1 MKPFGNSLLLIAA
14 MTYAKNN
21 ADIETM
27 ASLEVGSYKSKF
39 LILNATMPLLFK
51 GVMGALYF
59 GIGKA
64 AGSLI
69 GGLVIEDI
77 GVRNTFRCFSVVSLV
92 TASVYFAFTY
102 ALEKR
107 KTEPKADPE
116 LNIATVTI
124 TRTTEKVAKKDSEIT
139 DNVKIKEI
147 QEDETRCT

>member
-1 MKPFGNSLLLIAA
+1 

-39 LILNATMPLLFK
+39 LILNATMPLFFK

-77 GVRNTFRCFSVVSLV
+77 GVNIITQRIKKVI
-92 TASVYFAFTY
+92 
-102 ALEKR
+102 LEHFQ
-107 KTEPKADPE
+107 
-116 LNIATVTI
+116 
-124 TRTTEKVAKKDSEIT
+124 DSSQWT
-139 DNVKIKEI
+139 L
-147 QEDETRCT
+147 